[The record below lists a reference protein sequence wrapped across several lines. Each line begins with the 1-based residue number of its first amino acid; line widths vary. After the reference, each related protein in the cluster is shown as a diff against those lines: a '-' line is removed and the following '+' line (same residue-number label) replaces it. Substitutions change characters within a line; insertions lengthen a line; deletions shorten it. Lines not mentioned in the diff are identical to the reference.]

1 MEQSLS
7 RPVQPHSA
15 LSRGDRISN
24 VPVEDVA
31 FPDPVLLGRRAV
43 VGIESVKAR
52 LEKSIVRELD
62 ASIPQ
67 GKADQT
73 GGIDD

>member
-24 VPVEDVA
+24 VLVEDVT
-31 FPDPVLLGRRAV
+31 FPDPPNC
-43 VGIESVKAR
+43 
-52 LEKSIVRELD
+52 EKRNEQRTAKKD
-62 ASIPQ
+62 
-67 GKADQT
+67 
-73 GGIDD
+73 